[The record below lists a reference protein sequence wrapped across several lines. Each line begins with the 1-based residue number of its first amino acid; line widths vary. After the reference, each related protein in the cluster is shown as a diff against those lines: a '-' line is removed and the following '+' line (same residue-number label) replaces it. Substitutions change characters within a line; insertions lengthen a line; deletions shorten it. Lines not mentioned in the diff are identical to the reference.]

1 VASRARRIDTR
12 RMFAFLAGSFVLASR
27 VCARSRTSRRGGGN
41 VRHSAS
47 NHLDQLNTFLSRRR
61 SRAKKRHA
69 FRLKSSMCV
78 HVQGSKR
85 GVARRS
91 SDEHRPP
98 EFDHS
103 KGLGRAEFKGNRR
116 GASKSIGRGQSERPF
131 AKSKK
136 TEAYAVSC
144 CERKKVEMLF
154 AHLKRIL
161 RLDRLRLRGPSGAR
175 DEFLLAA
182 TAQNLR
188 KLAKLITLPAP
199 EVTTAEHGRK
209 FALTLRRR

>member
-1 VASRARRIDTR
+1 MASRLMPSRARRIDTR

-116 GASKSIGRGQSERPF
+116 GASKSIGRGQSERPVV
-131 AKSKK
+131 KSKCPGGHLTGCRVSIPEPK
-136 TEAYAVSC
+136 PPVPVEGEPRRNTLGEPREAG
-144 CERKKVEMLF
+144 
-154 AHLKRIL
+154 
-161 RLDRLRLRGPSGAR
+161 GP
-175 DEFLLAA
+175 
-182 TAQNLR
+182 
-188 KLAKLITLPAP
+188 
-199 EVTTAEHGRK
+199 
-209 FALTLRRR
+209 